1 MLGVQVCPWIGS
13 KEPGNREVMRSA
25 KLTEK
30 MKSIINRNTSVS
42 TWLKMITS
50 DNVDDK
56 DDAFDDGKALVAY
69 KGCSQLKRLRPL
81 ARRDI
86 SDHNT

>member
-1 MLGVQVCPWIGS
+1 MIHVFPFDRTFQVIIGS
-13 KEPGNREVMRSA
+13 N
-25 KLTEK
+25 TDHDHI
-30 MKSIINRNTSVS
+30 SIINRNTSVS